1 MQSFKSFITEAKEGI
16 GLTVFDIDDT
26 LFRTFASIKVVKDDK
41 TVKSLSNQEY
51 NVYKLKDGETFDF
64 GEFRNAENFR
74 KTSIPITKMINKAKA
89 IIRNAEA
96 AGSKVIIMTAR
107 ADFDDKK
114 IFLQTFK
121 DHGLNLDNVYIERAG
136 NLGDKNS
143 SAKNKRFLFHKYL
156 RSGKYARVRFFDD
169 ALSNI
174 NMFKS
179 LQKQYPLIKF
189 EAYLVQSDGSI
200 KKVIK

>member
-1 MQSFKSFITEAKEGI
+1 MQSFKSFITEAKGGI

-89 IIRNAEA
+89 IISNAEA

-143 SAKNKRFLFHKYL
+143 SAKNKRFIFHKYL
-156 RSGKYARVRFFDD
+156 RGGKYARVRFFDD

-200 KKVIK
+200 KKM